1 MIIKDFSLK
10 IEPGQKIA
18 IVGHTGA
25 GKTTLI
31 NIILRFYEIY
41 DGVITIDGH
50 SIYDITREELRSQFS
65 VVPQDAWIFNG
76 TIRDNIVLS
85 TDNVSAERLNE
96 VCKAVG
102 IDHFISMLSDG
113 YDTVIDEEYG
123 LSQGQKQQI
132 SIARA
137 MIADKKI
144 LVLDEATSSVDVLLE
159 QKIQRSMDMLCKG
172 KTSIIIAHRLS
183 TIQNADFIIVMK
195 DGNVVESGQH
205 DELLEKGEYYSE
217 LYYSQWSNQDV
228 VSSSTMQ

>member
-1 MIIKDFSLK
+1 
-10 IEPGQKIA
+10 
-18 IVGHTGA
+18 
-25 GKTTLI
+25 
-31 NIILRFYEIY
+31 
-41 DGVITIDGH
+41 
-50 SIYDITREELRSQFS
+50 
-65 VVPQDAWIFNG
+65 
-76 TIRDNIVLS
+76 
-85 TDNVSAERLNE
+85 
-96 VCKAVG
+96 
-102 IDHFISMLSDG
+102 
-113 YDTVIDEEYG
+113 
-123 LSQGQKQQI
+123 
-132 SIARA
+132 